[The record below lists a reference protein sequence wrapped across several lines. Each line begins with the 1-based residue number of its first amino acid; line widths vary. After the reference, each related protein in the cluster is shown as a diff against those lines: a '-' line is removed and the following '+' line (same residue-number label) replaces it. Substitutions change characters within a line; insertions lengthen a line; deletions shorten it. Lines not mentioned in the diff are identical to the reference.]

1 MFISTLF
8 ESNILRKVPI
18 DSIGLFVGGLD
29 KISSLLM
36 KTEAVYLKILN
47 ILNITDAILGLKIP
61 YEP

>member
-18 DSIGLFVGGLD
+18 DSIGLFVGGLA

-36 KTEAVYLKILN
+36 KTEAVYLKFILN
-47 ILNITDAILGLKIP
+47 ILNITDAIFGVKNTL
-61 YEP
+61 

>member
-47 ILNITDAILGLKIP
+47 ILNITDAIFGVKNTL
-61 YEP
+61 